1 MGVLRC
7 VTCHV
12 QWTKE
17 DFAYRNAHSKMA
29 QGFRVS
35 HPYSEIKL
43 KSLLLSGTRVG
54 SMVSP
59 PHAWHTTD
67 ILLWIHCWASACDK
81 VQPAIS
87 MRLRV

>member
-1 MGVLRC
+1 MNVGVLRC

-35 HPYSEIKL
+35 YSYSEIIET
-43 KSLLLSGTRVG
+43 LLLSGTRVG

-59 PHAWHTTD
+59 PH
-67 ILLWIHCWASACDK
+67 S
-81 VQPAIS
+81 
-87 MRLRV
+87 